1 MKYRVYIFI
10 LIFLMI
16 SYLFANESV
25 AGKESVLEL
34 DIESSVKSALENQ
47 LSVKTGQIE
56 LEQSERNYNHS
67 WNLLLPSLT
76 ASVSGNQNSGLSS
89 SNSSSNTTS
98 FSANL
103 DASLNLNL
111 GLSAK
116 IKALKAAYESGQR
129 NFSDTLRQ
137 VEYEVRKAF
146 YSILYVQ
153 SQLESSKETVESYK
167 IQYEQTKAKK
177 ERGLVPEIDL
187 LSSQVNYESAKI
199 DLKNTEKSY
208 TNALIEFL
216 DQIGIEPAPGQ
227 KVELKGSLDDYES
240 LLKVTFDEKQIDSL
254 IENNSSVREI
264 KDSLEAAKLSKTQ
277 AFYSSYFPSLTLSTS
292 LNPYTYNYA
301 WAANTSTDTNSWS
314 ASLGLSLSLDN
325 LLPGSSASDSIKD
338 LEDSI
343 ETLELQLQDKKREV
357 KTSIFEMLNEIE
369 IAKES
374 LENCKLNVELAD
386 KTYELGLVAFKNGTK
401 DLSSLQTIQ
410 TSYTNALLQLR
421 NQQLT
426 LINNILELKNTI
438 GE

>member
-1 MKYRVYIFI
+1 MKYKIYISI
-10 LIFLMI
+10 IFFMMI
-16 SYLFANESV
+16 PYLFANESSI
-25 AGKESVLEL
+25 GKESVLEL

-47 LSVKTGQIE
+47 LSVKIAQIE

-67 WNLLLPSLT
+67 WNMLLPSLT

-89 SNSSSNTTS
+89 PNTTN
-98 FSANL
+98 FSTRL

-116 IKALKAAYESGQR
+116 TKALKASYESEQR

-137 VEYEVRKAF
+137 VEYEIRKAF

-153 SQLESSKETVESYK
+153 SQLESSKESVESYK
-167 IQYEQTKAKK
+167 IQYEQTKEKK

-199 DLKNTEKSY
+199 ELKNTEKTY

-227 KVELKGSLDDYES
+227 KVVLKGSLDDYES
-240 LLKVTFDEKQIDSL
+240 LLEFTFDEKQIDSL
-254 IENNSSVREI
+254 IENNSAVREI
-264 KDSLEAAKLSKTQ
+264 KDSLEMAKLNKTQ
-277 AFYSSYFPSLTLSTS
+277 SCYSYYSPSLSLSTS

-301 WAANTSTDTNSWS
+301 WATNTSADTNSWS

-338 LEDSI
+338 IEDSI

-357 KTSIFEMLNEIE
+357 KTSILEMLNEIE

-386 KTYELGLVAFKNGTK
+386 KTCELGLVAFKNGAK
-401 DLSSLQTIQ
+401 DLYSLQTIQ
-410 TSYTNALLQLR
+410 TAYTNALLQLR